1 MTRIVTL
8 TREALEDAAEQ
19 AGIHPDD
26 YEIRGDYSGRAMYGD
41 TCLGITAPDAR
52 DVYAILA
59 ALAVEEAQY
68 GHAAVTIP
76 EDRPRPFDPE
86 DVIELIRSSRED
98 SMGHD
103 VIVYW
108 PSVELVD

>member
-1 MTRIVTL
+1 MTTRIATL

-19 AGIHPDD
+19 AGVYE

-41 TCLGITAPDAR
+41 NCLGITAPDAK
-52 DVYAILA
+52 DVYAILC

-68 GHAAVTIP
+68 VALAIP
-76 EDRPRPFDPE
+76 EDRPRPFDAE
-86 DVIELIRSSRED
+86 DIIELIRASRQD
-98 SMGHD
+98 SMGCD

-108 PSVELVD
+108 PGVELVED